1 MTQKRWLKSGDA
13 AGPIAMTRQQENSL
27 KEFAALQKKVPFAPF
42 ATSDSRGW
50 KGLQAVRYH
59 TTPSREVTVTG
70 TPTTH
75 VLALTIRPSQMLD
88 LRYGEVKRDRPL
100 PPGSIAVV
108 PAGTSVL
115 WRREGS
121 IDALLIYLEP
131 SLVARVA
138 AESFELDPSRAVV
151 RSLAVLHSP
160 ELRSAMLAVDAELRT
175 DWPGGPLLVESIAT
189 NLSVHLI
196 RYFSAP
202 YRLPA
207 SADGVLPRRKL
218 DTVIEYIMEN
228 LEANPTL
235 EQMAAVAHLSSY
247 HFARQFK
254 ASTGLAPHQYVISR
268 RIERAKHLLR
278 AHGEIGLAEVALRV
292 GFPDQSKFS
301 FHFKRLVGLTPGQ
314 FRLSRTN
321 RVKPQALPRN
331 AETGGR
337 E

>member
-1 MTQKRWLKSGDA
+1 MMQRE
-13 AGPIAMTRQQENSL
+13 ENGL
-27 KEFAALQKKVPFAPF
+27 KELDALQKMVPFAPF
-42 ATSDSRGW
+42 ATSDRRGW
-50 KGLQAVRYH
+50 NGLQAVRYH

-115 WRREGS
+115 WRRQGS

-151 RSLAVLHSP
+151 RPLDVLHSP
-160 ELRSAMLAVDAELRT
+160 ELRSAMLAVDAELSAS
-175 DWPGGPLLVESIAT
+175 GVGEPLLVESIAT

-202 YRLPA
+202 YQLPVP
-207 SADGVLPRRKL
+207 ADSVLARRKL
-218 DTVIEYIMEN
+218 HSVIEYIMEN
-228 LEANPTL
+228 LEGNPTL
-235 EQMAAVAHLSSY
+235 EQMASVAHLSPY

-254 ASTGLAPHQYVISR
+254 ATTGLPPHQYVISR

-278 AHGEIGLAEVALRV
+278 ADDELSLVEVALRV
-292 GFPDQSKFS
+292 GFSDQSKFS
-301 FHFKRLVGLTPGQ
+301 FHFKRITGVTPRQ
-314 FRLSRTN
+314 FRISARI
-321 RVKPQALPRN
+321 Q
-331 AETGGR
+331 
-337 E
+337 